1 MTESAILTSMNII
14 ISPAKNMT
22 TKADAMEPK
31 DEPVF
36 IHRAQQLVDYLKS
49 LPYQDLKKLLSCN
62 DSLAQLNYDRYQ
74 TMDLHA
80 GTNPALVS
88 YEGIQYQYMAP
99 RVFTYEY
106 FDYAQAH
113 VRILSGLY
121 GILRPFDGIVPYRL
135 EMQAKLKTDFCRN
148 LYDYWGDSLYRE
160 LVRDSKVILNLASEE
175 YSKSVR
181 KHLEPDVQFITC
193 RFCEKSGDKLV
204 EKGVYVKMARGEMV
218 RFMAENKV
226 TSPMQVKAFTCMGY
240 GFNQELSTNTLYTF
254 VR

>member
-1 MTESAILTSMNII
+1 MKVI

-31 DEPVF
+31 EQPVF

-49 LPYQDLKKLLSCN
+49 LPYQDLKELLACN
-62 DSLAQLNYDRYQ
+62 DKLAQLNYDRYQ
-74 TMDLHA
+74 VMDLHS
-80 GTNPALVS
+80 GINPALVS

-106 FDYAQAH
+106 FDYAQQH

-135 EMQAKLKTDFCRN
+135 EMQARLKTDFCKN
-148 LYDYWGDSLYRE
+148 LYDYWGDSLYQQLTE
-160 LVRDSKVILNLASEE
+160 DSNVILNLASEE
-175 YSKSVR
+175 YSKSIR
-181 KHLEPDVQFITC
+181 KYVQPEVQFITC
-193 RFCEKSGDKLV
+193 RFCENAEGRLV

-226 TSPMQVKAFTCMGY
+226 SQPEQVKEFTGMGY
-240 GFNQELSTNTLYTF
+240 GFNQELSTDTIYTF

>member
-1 MTESAILTSMNII
+1 MKVI

-22 TKADAMEPK
+22 TKADAMEPR
-31 DEPVF
+31 DYPVF
-36 IHRAQQLVDYLKS
+36 IHRAQQLVEHLKS
-49 LPYQDLKKLLSCN
+49 LPYQDLKELLACN
-62 DSLAQLNYDRYQ
+62 DKLARLNYDRYQ
-74 TMDLHA
+74 TMDLHS

-135 EMQAKLKTDFCRN
+135 EMQARLKTDFCKN
-148 LYDYWGDSLYRE
+148 LYDYWGDSLYRQ
-160 LVRDSKVILNLASEE
+160 LVQDSNVILNLASEE

-181 KHLEPDVQFITC
+181 KYVQPEVQFITC
-193 RFCEKSGDKLV
+193 RFCEDVEEKLV

-218 RFMAENKV
+218 RFMSENKV
-226 TSPMQVKAFTCMGY
+226 TSPEQVKEFTGMGY
-240 GFNQELSTNTLYTF
+240 TFRQELSDGNLYTF
-254 VR
+254 AR

>member
-1 MTESAILTSMNII
+1 MKVI

-31 DEPVF
+31 EQPVF

-49 LPYQDLKKLLSCN
+49 LPYQDLKELLACN
-62 DSLAQLNYDRYQ
+62 DKLAQLNYDRYQ
-74 TMDLHA
+74 VMDLHS

-106 FDYAQAH
+106 FDYAQQH
-113 VRILSGLY
+113 VRILSGFY

-135 EMQAKLKTDFCRN
+135 EMQARLKTDFCKN
-148 LYDYWGDSLYRE
+148 LYDYWGDSLYQQLTE
-160 LVRDSKVILNLASEE
+160 DSNVILNLASEE

-181 KHLEPDVQFITC
+181 KYVQPEVQFITC
-193 RFCEKSGDKLV
+193 RFCENAEGRLV

-226 TSPMQVKAFTCMGY
+226 SQPEQVKEFTCMGY
-240 GFNQELSTNTLYTF
+240 GFNQGLSTDTIYTF